1 MGLESTLGKMEGHTR
16 ANIKMIRNMDMG
28 HTSGQTAGHTQVT
41 GKKVSSTVMGSLQ
54 SRLRTEFTSAMVSG

>member
-1 MGLESTLGKMEGHTR
+1 MGLESTPGKMEGHTR

-41 GKKVSSTVMGSLQ
+41 GRKVSSMAMASLQ
-54 SRLRTEFTSAMVSG
+54 